1 LLRSNAG
8 ASRTGKMT
16 RGRLELTPVAEAL
29 PQPPGRMSCSA
40 TQNGSFAR
48 PSSLGPVSR
57 G

>member
-16 RGRLELTPVAEAL
+16 RARLELTAIAEAL
-29 PQPPGRMSCSA
+29 PQPLGRMSCSG

-48 PSSLGPVSR
+48 PSSLGPASR